1 MIRRSLI
8 LAAGM
13 LLAAPAAAMAADCSQ
28 IKPSGVK
35 LKPNAAGDTVTVS
48 WRTRGRGPGN
58 LAFRVSRDGATV
70 GQTSGR
76 KMDVRVSA
84 GRSQKIL
91 IKAVLGD
98 HPTGCNATVRY
109 GGKQAA
115 PTQVS
120 SLYTARRGGSV
131 RLSWDRARGASYR
144 VVRNGVTVVRT
155 RRTSLTVSSEG
166 RYQVGA
172 GESKLSPAVTVESGH
187 VAPSVPVA
195 PAAIEVTETSATLSW
210 RAARAF
216 GGRVRSYRV
225 IGGGRTLATTRKT
238 RARVTGLDK
247 GRKASLRVVAVDSLG
262 WTSKRSAAVTITTGH
277 NAPKAPAAPRAAS
290 VTDTA
295 VTLTWPKA
303 KLPYGSK
310 LRGYRIMRDG
320 AVVTQVSAAQAT
332 IGNLAAKAT
341 HDWTISAVDTRGYA
355 SAASRATRVT
365 QAAPLPTAGGAQT
378 FLLASTDASFEAF
391 RKHYSQI
398 SVVYPTF
405 YDCRANGEITGGN
418 DARIVSFAQDRKVR
432 VLPRFNCQN
441 GATLHRI
448 FTEPALRNY
457 WLDTVT
463 ALIDQFGWDGV
474 NIDFEA
480 GYASDRAA
488 MTSFMAD
495 LSDRVHARGKL
506 LSQAVSAKTED
517 VANHPR
523 STIFDYAELSKY
535 NDYIFVMA
543 WGVHWATS
551 SPGPQDDYDWVR
563 RVGDYVASMPNK
575 HKFVMGTMLYAFDW
589 PNGGG
594 SGNPATALHYG
605 EVQQLI
611 ASTGAQPTY
620 DAARHSWHLRYRDG
634 QGRTHDVWYSDG
646 PAVGDRVELARARG
660 LKVGFWRVGQEDE
673 RIWTDPR
680 LPVGE

>member
-13 LLAAPAAAMAADCSQ
+13 LLTAPAGALAADCSQ
-28 IKPSGVK
+28 IKPTGLK

-48 WRTRGRGPGN
+48 WRTRGRGPSN

-70 GQTSGR
+70 GQTKERS
-76 KMDVRVSA
+76 MDVRVSA
-84 GRSQKIL
+84 ARSQKIL
-91 IKAVLGD
+91 VKAVLGERVT
-98 HPTGCNATVRY
+98 PCNASVRY
-109 GGKQAA
+109 GAKQAA
-115 PTQVS
+115 PSRVTG
-120 SLYTARRGGSV
+120 LYTARRGGRV
-131 RLSWDRARGASYR
+131 KLSWDRARGATYR
-144 VVRNGVTVVRT
+144 VVRNGATVART
-155 RRTSLTVSSEG
+155 RRTSVTVSSAG

-172 GESKLSPAVTVESGH
+172 GRTKLSSAVTIKGDH
-187 VAPSVPVA
+187 VPPSVPVS

-210 RAARAF
+210 RRARAF
-216 GGRVRSYRV
+216 GGRVTSYRV
-225 IGGGRTLATTRKT
+225 IGKGRTLATTRSN

-247 GRKASLRVVAVDSLG
+247 GRQVKLRVVAVDSLG

-277 NAPKAPAAPRAAS
+277 NAPAAPAAPRPAS

-295 VTLTWPKA
+295 VTLTWPNA

-320 AVVTQVSAAQAT
+320 QVVTQVPATQAT
-332 IGNLAAKAT
+332 IGNLAAKAE
-341 HDWTISAVDTRGYA
+341 HDWTISVVDTRGYA
-355 SAASRATRVT
+355 SAPSPATRVR
-365 QAAPLPTAGGAQT
+365 QADPPPTAGGVQT
-378 FLLASTDASFEAF
+378 FLLASTEASFAAF
-391 RKHYSQI
+391 RKHYNQV

-405 YDCRANGEITGGN
+405 YDCRGNGEIVGSN
-418 DARIVSFAQDRKVR
+418 DQRIVSFAQDRKVR

-448 FTEPALRNY
+448 FTESALRNY
-457 WLDTVT
+457 WLDTLT
-463 ALIDQFGWDGV
+463 SLLDQYGWDGI
-474 NIDFEA
+474 NIDFES
-480 GYASDRAA
+480 GYAADRNA

-523 STIFDYAELSKY
+523 STIFDYKELQKY

-575 HKFVMGTMLYAFDW
+575 QKFVMGTMLYAFDW

-594 SGNPATALHYG
+594 SSNPATALHYG
-605 EVQQLI
+605 EVQDLI
-611 ASTGAQPTY
+611 ARTGATPEY
-620 DAARHSWHLRYRDG
+620 DSTRHSWHLGYRDG
-634 QGRTHDVWYSDG
+634 AGVTHDVWYSDG

-673 RIWTDPR
+673 RIWTDAR
-680 LPVGE
+680 MPVGE

>member
-8 LAAGM
+8 LAIGL
-13 LLAAPAAAMAADCSQ
+13 LLAAPAAATAADCAA
-28 IKPSGVK
+28 IKPVGLK
-35 LKPNAAGDTVTVS
+35 LKANTAGDTVTVS
-48 WRTRGRGPGN
+48 WRTRGRRPGN

-70 GQTSGR
+70 GQTRGR
-76 KMDVRVSA
+76 KIDVRVSA
-84 GRSQKIL
+84 SRSQRIL
-91 IKAVLGD
+91 VKAVLGD
-98 HPTGCNATVRY
+98 RVTKCRASVRFGGAAATRVT
-109 GGKQAA
+109 A
-115 PTQVS
+115 
-120 SLYTARRGGSV
+120 LYTARRGRRV
-131 RLSWDRARGASYR
+131 KLSWERARGARYR
-144 VVRNGVTVVRT
+144 VVRNGVTIART
-155 RRTSLTVSSEG
+155 RRNSVTVSKPG

-172 GESKLSPAVTVESGH
+172 GRSKLSRGVRIKRGH

-195 PAAIEVTETSATLSW
+195 PAATEVTETSATLSW
-210 RAARAF
+210 RAARAY

-225 IGGGRTLATTRKT
+225 VAGGRAVATTRASS
-238 RARVTGLDK
+238 ARVTGLEK
-247 GRKASLRVVAVDSLG
+247 GRQVTLRVVAVDSFG
-262 WTSKRSAAVTITTGH
+262 WTSKRSAAVTVTTGH
-277 NAPKAPAAPRAAS
+277 SAPAAPAAPSPAS

-295 VTLTWPKA
+295 VTLTWPDA
-303 KLPYGSK
+303 RLPYGSK

-320 AVVTQVSAAQAT
+320 AVVTQVPTAQAT
-332 IGNLAAKAT
+332 VGNLAPKAE
-341 HDWTISAVDTRGYA
+341 HNWTVAAVDTRGYA
-355 SAASRATRVT
+355 SAPSPATRVR
-365 QAAPLPTAGGAQT
+365 QADPPPTAGGVQT
-378 FLLASTDASFEAF
+378 FLLASTETSFAAF
-391 RKHYSQI
+391 RKHYNQV

-405 YDCRANGEITGGN
+405 YDCRANGEIVGSN
-418 DARIVSFAQDRKVR
+418 DQRIVNFAQDRRVR

-457 WLDTVT
+457 WLDTLT
-463 ALIDQFGWDGV
+463 SLLDRHGWDGL

-480 GYASDRAA
+480 GYASDRNA

-523 STIFDYAELSKY
+523 STIFDYKELQKY
-535 NDYIFVMA
+535 NDYVFVMA
-543 WGVHWATS
+543 WGVHWSTS

-594 SGNPATALHYG
+594 PSNPATPLHYA
-605 EVQQLI
+605 EVVDLI
-611 ASTGAQPTY
+611 ARTGATPTY
-620 DAARHSWHLRYRDG
+620 DSTRRSWHVRYRDD

-680 LPVGE
+680 LPVGD